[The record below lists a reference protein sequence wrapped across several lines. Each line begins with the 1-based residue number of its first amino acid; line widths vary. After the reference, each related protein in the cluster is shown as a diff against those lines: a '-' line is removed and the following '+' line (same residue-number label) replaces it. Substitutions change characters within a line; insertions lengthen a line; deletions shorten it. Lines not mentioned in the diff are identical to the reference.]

1 MPNPDIAAPA
11 GGSQLGAPELRWQ
24 EAAQIP
30 WIKPTGRDCGYCTRP
45 TGWPSRSVRCEG
57 PPIRPLGW
65 SKPAKS
71 GLGALPR
78 TPRLHERRQPGA
90 LSWVQSGVL
99 WAPVW
104 HQTGGAWPQGTPRA
118 GGLRRGPG
126 GAALC
131 LTSADIDPRAPISS
145 PMGGARGLLRNP
157 KVAMFRSVPG
167 GSMDLWARPYV
178 EKRGAFQVDV
188 GQL

>member
-1 MPNPDIAAPA
+1 MPSNPCLVHHSTQPMSLQPQLSCNSNVSQT
-11 GGSQLGAPELRWQ
+11 GS
-24 EAAQIP
+24 
-30 WIKPTGRDCGYCTRP
+30 
-45 TGWPSRSVRCEG
+45 
-57 PPIRPLGW
+57 PL
-65 SKPAKS
+65 SAYS
-71 GLGALPR
+71 HTTALGALPH

-99 WAPVW
+99 WASAR

-157 KVAMFRSVPG
+157 KVEIPRSAPG
-167 GSMDLWARPYV
+167 GSMDLWARLG
-178 EKRGAFQVDV
+178 KHG
-188 GQL
+188 

>member
-1 MPNPDIAAPA
+1 MPLSSGGRKPPRSHGLSPQGAIAGTARAQRA
-11 GGSQLGAPELRWQ
+11 GL
-24 EAAQIP
+24 
-30 WIKPTGRDCGYCTRP
+30 
-45 TGWPSRSVRCEG
+45 RSVRCQG

-78 TPRLHERRQPGA
+78 TPRLHERRQLGA

-99 WAPVW
+99 WAPIPR
-104 HQTGGAWPQGTPRA
+104 QTGGAWPQGTPRA
-118 GGLRRGPG
+118 GGLRWGPG
-126 GAALC
+126 GAALR

-145 PMGGARGLLRNP
+145 PMGGARGLLTNP
-157 KVAMFRSVPG
+157 KVRWMQMAPG

-178 EKRGAFQVDV
+178 ERRALVGPCSPGAIVSPPRRP
-188 GQL
+188 

>member
-1 MPNPDIAAPA
+1 MATGLFRMQHGPSGPAIGQLDVREHQYALWIGLNP
-11 GGSQLGAPELRWQ
+11 LKVCW
-24 EAAQIP
+24 
-30 WIKPTGRDCGYCTRP
+30 GRSRTA
-45 TGWPSRSVRCEG
+45 TPS
-57 PPIRPLGW
+57 
-65 SKPAKS
+65 
-71 GLGALPR
+71 
-78 TPRLHERRQPGA
+78 LHERRQPGA

-157 KVAMFRSVPG
+157 KVRWIRLAPG
-167 GSMDLWARPYV
+167 GSMD
-178 EKRGAFQVDV
+178 
-188 GQL
+188 